1 MQYKAQIM
9 RNRDIRRPLI
19 ALTSNELVLQDSHFA
34 NNKHAEHVHE
44 TASVW
49 CGIALYW
56 RLFWG
61 TDSISSF
68 IGYREKAL
76 ETESKFML
84 QNSTSPMVQFGIKQT
99 QVSPATSI
107 MWSMLLGTQGVLI
120 GNITSI
126 F

>member
-9 RNRDIRRPLI
+9 RSRDIRRPLI

-34 NNKHAEHVHE
+34 NNKHSEHVHE
-44 TASVW
+44 AASVW

-76 ETESKFML
+76 ETESKFVL

-99 QVSPATSI
+99 QISPATSI
-107 MWSMLLGTQGVLI
+107 I
-120 GNITSI
+120 
-126 F
+126 